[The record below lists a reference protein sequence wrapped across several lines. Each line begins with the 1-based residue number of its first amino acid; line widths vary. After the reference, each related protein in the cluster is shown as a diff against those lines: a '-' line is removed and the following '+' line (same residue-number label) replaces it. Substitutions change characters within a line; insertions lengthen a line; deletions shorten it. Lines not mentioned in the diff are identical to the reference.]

1 MRRLAP
7 LVIAIAFYGL
17 LIPLG
22 LADIDHGPPGWV
34 LPIVTAIGC
43 ALPLIVAHECGHLLA
58 ALALRLPVAGMRIR
72 FSEASFVRVSPSP
85 SAPALPV
92 RFVLLHL
99 AGPLTDAVLA
109 IALFRYA
116 SHGEMPDLARSC
128 VLTVALLSAVM
139 GIGNLLPHRD
149 RSGLHSDGARI
160 GAWIVR
166 PGQQRQA
173 LRRVTPNPM
182 TPRVLDE
189 TITDAD
195 LDAYIDAAA
204 DLPHR
209 AVAVFLRWRRT
220 LGLVTGRTEAAVGN
234 FTIGPATAADDEWL
248 GTHVLGPGATP
259 AMLDVIAPMLAL
271 IPGLGELHRVT
282 VGGASADPAILAR
295 VDKVRRAL
303 ANRPDNMQRR
313 LVAALGDLLE
323 GRAAQARRRLADVSP
338 SADTGVTWALMLRAV
353 AESTLGDHA
362 QAGRLVD
369 ALRRAH
375 AAADPAGDSDPPQVV
390 TEILA
395 ALRAAVSPGAGLP
408 AGQ

>member
-1 MRRLAP
+1 MRRFLPWFA
-7 LVIAIAFYGL
+7 AIGFYGL
-17 LIPLG
+17 LAPLG
-22 LADIDHGPPGWV
+22 LADIDHGPLGWV
-34 LPIVTAIGC
+34 LPIVTAFAC

-58 ALALRLPVAGMRIR
+58 ALVLRLPVAGMRIR
-72 FSEASFVRVSPSP
+72 FSETSFVRVRPSP

-99 AGPLTDAVLA
+99 AGPLTNLALAV
-109 IALFRYA
+109 ALFRYA

-149 RSGLHSDGARI
+149 RSGLHSDGTRI
-160 GAWIVR
+160 WSWIVR
-166 PGQQRQA
+166 PAQQRQA
-173 LRRVTPNPM
+173 LQRLAPNPM

-209 AVAVFLRWRRT
+209 AVAVFLRWRRG
-220 LGLVTGRTEAAVGN
+220 LGLVTGGTHAAVGN
-234 FTIGPATAADDEWL
+234 FTIGPAAAADDEWL

-271 IPGLGELHRVT
+271 IPGLGELHRMA
-282 VGGASADPAILAR
+282 VGGTSADPAILAR
-295 VDKVRRAL
+295 ADKVRRAL
-303 ANRPDNMQRR
+303 ASRPDTMQR
-313 LVAALGDLLE
+313 
-323 GRAAQARRRLADVSP
+323 
-338 SADTGVTWALMLRAV
+338 
-353 AESTLGDHA
+353 
-362 QAGRLVD
+362 RLVD

-375 AAADPAGDSDPPQVV
+375 PDDPAPPQVL
-390 TEILA
+390 TEILT
-395 ALRAAVSPGAGLP
+395 ALRAASSPGAGLP
-408 AGQ
+408 ARP